1 MFNISPAKGFGNV
14 APNTYA
20 RSLGGLPEQQNQFE
34 TMMASAG
41 LQGNMIKKI
50 AKAKAKA
57 IKYQGQQA
65 GKDAARSGLMDGI
78 FSAVSGIAS
87 GIGQN
92 MGSFGGASDGFS
104 VGDAT
109 TMGMPAGQAEHIAG
123 GGFTEW
129 TTDMPLNAWRK
140 YP

>member
-41 LQGNMIKKI
+41 LKGNMMKKI

-65 GKDAARSGLMDGI
+65 GKDAARSGLMDGL

-92 MGSFGGASDGFS
+92 MGSFGGG
-104 VGDAT
+104 GDAASILSNPNIPD
-109 TMGMPAGQAEHIAG
+109 MGYNIDLKFKPPASMNSGYFG
-123 GGFTEW
+123 GSLF
-129 TTDMPLNAWRK
+129 
-140 YP
+140 

>member
-41 LQGNMIKKI
+41 LQGNMMKKI

-57 IKYQGQQA
+57 IKYQGQQV
-65 GKDAARSGLMDGI
+65 GKDAADAGFQNMLFDIGSGI
-78 FSAVSGIAS
+78 FSGFAGLGGSSGGGS
-87 GIGQN
+87 TGIGSTGVPGLEPN
-92 MGSFGGASDGFS
+92 SYYGTGGRYGKFDPTGIPGF
-104 VGDAT
+104 
-109 TMGMPAGQAEHIAG
+109 
-123 GGFTEW
+123 
-129 TTDMPLNAWRK
+129 K
-140 YP
+140 